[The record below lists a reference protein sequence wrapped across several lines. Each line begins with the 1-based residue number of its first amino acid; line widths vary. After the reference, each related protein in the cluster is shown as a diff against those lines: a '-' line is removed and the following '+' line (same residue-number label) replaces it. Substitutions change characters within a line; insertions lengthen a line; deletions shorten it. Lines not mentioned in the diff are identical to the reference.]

1 MTDTEYKAV
10 SDGRRLDV
18 LLSEATGLSRSR
30 VAALME
36 EGLCEAGGKEI
47 RIVSDGRRADVQLG
61 EASGLSRSRV
71 ASLMEAGYCRAGA
84 AECRG

>member
-1 MTDTEYKAV
+1 MMKTKGTDMAESTEYKV
-10 SDGRRLDV
+10 LSDGRRLDV

-47 RIVSDGRRADVQLG
+47 RKAVRP
-61 EASGLSRSRV
+61 
-71 ASLMEAGYCRAGA
+71 
-84 AECRG
+84 